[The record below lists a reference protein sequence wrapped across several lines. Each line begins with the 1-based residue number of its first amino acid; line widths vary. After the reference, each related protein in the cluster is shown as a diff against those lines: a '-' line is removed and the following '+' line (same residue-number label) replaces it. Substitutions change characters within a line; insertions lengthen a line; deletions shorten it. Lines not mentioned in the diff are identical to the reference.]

1 MTGSKLTEILKSF
14 SREEYNELQKFSSS
28 SYFNKG
34 RKYPELLKSL
44 KAYFPDFNNNKLT
57 KKFIYKRIFP
67 GKNYNDQVM
76 RNLLNGMTRLCE
88 EFLVFKRFTNDK
100 KEYYN
105 VLADETLKRKLVN
118 ISENSLK
125 KSGTI
130 NADEGF
136 DTGFYKKRYEM
147 EQIKREAYNLKY
159 GQRAGIEVLSQAS
172 GDFIYFFFMEISRQL
187 EEMIVLNHNWNAGF
201 ESGIT
206 YEFLRNLGLDNIL
219 KYLKNNSYENSGL
232 IELYI
237 SHIKQM
243 INFRDE
249 EQFAELKILFKK
261 YSYLLSRWGK
271 YNMYLALANACIRL
285 QEVNENKY
293 TVELLELY
301 KEQLSNNLHTAFG
314 GTFMEQDL
322 FRNILINALKLKKF
336 DWAENYLQKY
346 LPGLQPEHTENMKN
360 FSYSNLSFE
369 KGDFESALKY
379 LSLVKYDTFV
389 FKFDV
394 RTLMLKIYLEL
405 GYYEQTRSLIDSF
418 RHFILEN
425 TSITEYIKMVH
436 LNFIKFVNEI
446 MRLKESKKEF
456 DPGRL
461 INEITLSQARNKEW
475 LIEKIY
481 ELPGTYLKTG
491 NISR

>member
-1 MTGSKLTEILKSF
+1 MTDSKLIDILKSLN
-14 SREEYNELQKFSSS
+14 REEYKELQKFSSS
-28 SYFNKG
+28 SFFNKG
-34 RKYPELLKSL
+34 RKYPQLLKSL
-44 KAYFPDFNNNKLT
+44 KAYFPDFNNSKLT
-57 KKFIYKRIFP
+57 KKFIYKSVFP
-67 GKNYNDQVM
+67 GKKYNDQVM
-76 RNLLNGMTRLCE
+76 RNLINGLTRMCE
-88 EFLVFKRFTNDK
+88 QYIVYNRVAGDK

-105 VLADETLKRKLVN
+105 SLADEALKRKLIN
-118 ISENSLK
+118 ISENNLY
-125 KSGTI
+125 KSETI
-130 NADEGF
+130 NKDEGLDAIF
-136 DTGFYKKRYEM
+136 FKKQYEM
-147 EQIKREAYNLKY
+147 KQIKREVFNLKY
-159 GQRAGIEVLSQAS
+159 GQRAGIDVLSKAS
-172 GDFIYFFFMEISRQL
+172 ADFIYFFILEISRQL

-206 YEFLRNLGLDNIL
+206 YETIKNLELDNIL
-219 KYLKNNSYENSGL
+219 KFLKTNSFENYGI

-237 SHIKQM
+237 CHIKQM

-249 EQFAELKILFKK
+249 EQFASLKLLFKK
-261 YSYLLSRWGK
+261 YYHMLSRWGK

-293 TVELLELY
+293 TFELLELY
-301 KEQLSNNLHTAFG
+301 KEQLCNKLQSAYEE
-314 GTFMEQDL
+314 TFMEQDL
-322 FRNILINALKLKKF
+322 FRNIFVNALKLKQF
-336 DWAENYLQKY
+336 DWAENYLKKY
-346 LPGLQPEHTENMKN
+346 LPGLQPEYIENMKN

-379 LSLVKYDTFV
+379 ISLVKYDTFV

-446 MRLKESKKEF
+446 MHLKEGKKEF

-461 INEITLSQARNKEW
+461 INEITLSPARNKEW
-475 LIEKIY
+475 LIEKIG
-481 ELPGTYLKTG
+481 ELQG
-491 NISR
+491 